1 MGRLIPKKTKIKTEF
16 FKGLSLTDG
25 IILLV
30 VMLIV
35 ALAIFSDL
43 GTVIKLIIILAVG
56 MFTLIMML
64 KVAPDTRTYQML
76 GDIFKYMFSL
86 KVYKRDK
93 NKTRKSV
100 NALMPYEGILEQDY
114 DEKNK
119 VGIIDYKE
127 YYGVVFEINSIE
139 FYMLSLARQD
149 AYIDTIDNALKA
161 LSTEQTAAIYKYTR
175 PMVLDS
181 YIYNEIDKRDEVLKA
196 VEIGTTKQEEA
207 EPRLRIIESRI
218 NSLDAMNVDK
228 EFPIMKDHIYM
239 AVFGNNIR
247 SLLSTVN
254 FMVNTIE
261 GNTNNV
267 MQCKVLNRPEVAV
280 FLKNSYTQN
289 FDEREVHNIDPKDYM
304 DWIMPQNIRFKA
316 QRQIIDG
323 KSYTTYA
330 VADYPV
336 QVPNAWGRSFF
347 SVPGTRITC
356 KFKAV
361 PQGEAE
367 RRLDRAIMEM
377 ESQLQKRYRASV
389 ELEKTTQLE
398 TIRELMSQ
406 VKQGGEVLF
415 DTCIFCTVEE
425 EQRKVMRTQLM
436 RTGFKQN
443 ELFGKQRECFID
455 CNVSRKNAIRKHERG
470 INSSSLGAMFPFVSD
485 AVQDKKG
492 FYLGMNNEP
501 VFIDFFQRDKER
513 INSNMVV
520 IGKSGSGKSFAT
532 KNILTHLASDN
543 TKVFILDPERE
554 YDYLAR
560 ALKGKVID
568 VGSAKEGRIN
578 PLQIITT
585 LDDEDSEGQNVSV
598 ANHLQFL
605 ESFFKMILDGI
616 TNDALEVLNECV
628 KEVYEKFG
636 INNKTEIDKLDAKDF
651 PILQD
656 LYNYVTEQYEEAK
669 DDYQRNNLKI
679 IKTYLNKFAEGG
691 RNSMLWNGYST
702 ITSEENFIV
711 FNFQSLLAN
720 KNNDIANAQ
729 MLLVMR
735 WLDNEIIKNKDYN
748 AKYKVKR
755 RVVVA
760 IDEAHVFIDP
770 KKDVALDF
778 MYQLAKRI
786 RKYEGMQIVITQNL
800 KDFVG
805 TPEIARKSTA
815 IINASQYSLIF
826 SLAPHDINDLVALYE
841 KAGQINEV
849 EQDTIVSNPR
859 GRAFL
864 MTGPYSRTNV
874 DILVNESVQALFE
887 APKDDVVSV
896 NNVSDTDIDEQPVS
910 TDSLEEQVPEE
921 SKNEEQDV
929 IENNEPS
936 VMQSTASDSSF
947 EANNVSSDKKDN

>member
-1 MGRLIPKKTKIKTEF
+1 MARLIPKKTKVRTEF
-16 FKGLSLTDG
+16 FKGLTLTDG
-25 IILLV
+25 VILLAALVVLALVLFSDFSTQVRLIIALAV
-30 VMLIV
+30 VMV
-35 ALAIFSDL
+35 
-43 GTVIKLIIILAVG
+43 VI
-56 MFTLIMML
+56 IMML
-64 KVAPDTRTYQML
+64 NIAPETRTYAL
-76 GDIFKYMFSL
+76 IGDLFKYIFSV
-86 KVYKRDK
+86 KKYTKERK
-93 NKTRKSV
+93 ATRKSV
-100 NALMPYEGILEQDY
+100 NVLMPYVGILEQDY
-114 DEKNK
+114 DEKHK

-127 YYGVVFEINSIE
+127 YFGVVFEIKSIE
-139 FYMLSLARQD
+139 FYMLSRARQD
-149 AYIDTIDNALKA
+149 AYIDTIDNALKS
-161 LSTEQTAAIYKYTR
+161 LSTEQSAAIYKYSR

-181 YIYNEIDKRDEVLKA
+181 YIYNEIQKKDDVLDSVANGASKY
-196 VEIGTTKQEEA
+196 EEA
-207 EPRLRIIESRI
+207 SPRVEIIESRI

-228 EFPIMKDHIYM
+228 EFPIMKDHMYMVIY
-239 AVFGNNIR
+239 GKSIR
-247 SLLSTVN
+247 TLLSSMS

-267 MQCKVLNRPEVAV
+267 MQCEVLDREQVAI
-280 FLKNSYTQN
+280 FLRNSYVQN
-289 FDEREVHNIDPKDYM
+289 FDEREIKNIDPKNYI
-304 DWIMPQNIRFKA
+304 DWIMPQEVKFKA
-316 QRQIIDG
+316 LKQIIDG

-336 QVPNAWGRSFF
+336 TVPNAWGRAFF
-347 SVPGTRITC
+347 SVPGTRIC
-356 KFKAV
+356 AKFKPVA
-361 PQGEAE
+361 QIDAE

-377 ESQLQKRYRASV
+377 ETQAMKRGRAST
-389 ELEKTTQLE
+389 ELEKMTHLE
-398 TIRELMSQ
+398 TLRELMAS

-415 DTCIFCTVEE
+415 DTCIFATVEE
-425 EQRKVMRTQLM
+425 EQKKVLRTQLM
-436 RTGFKQN
+436 RTGFKYN
-443 ELFGKQRECFID
+443 DMFGKQRESFID
-455 CNVSRKNAIRKHERG
+455 TNVSRRMTVKRFERG
-470 INSSSLGAMFPFVSD
+470 INSSSLAAMFPFVSD
-485 AVQDKKG
+485 AVQDDKG

-501 VFIDFFQRDKER
+501 VFLDFFKRDKER

-520 IGKSGSGKSFAT
+520 LGKSGSGKSFAT

-554 YDYLAR
+554 YDVLAR
-560 ALKGKVID
+560 NLNGKVVD

-585 LDDEDSEGQNVSV
+585 LDDEDAEGLNVSL

-616 TNDALEVLNECV
+616 TNDALEVLNQSI
-628 KEVYEKFG
+628 KELYEKFG
-636 INNKTEIDKLDAKDF
+636 ITAQTDIASLEPNQF

-656 LYNYVTEQYEEAK
+656 LYEYVSDSYDLAK

-702 ITSEENFIV
+702 ITAEENFIV
-711 FNFQSLLAN
+711 FNFQTLLSN
-720 KNNDIANAQ
+720 KNNDLANAQ

-748 AKYKVKR
+748 AKFNTKR
-755 RVVVA
+755 RVVVV

-778 MYQLAKRI
+778 MFNLAKRI

-805 TPEIARKSTA
+805 TPDIARKSTA

-841 KAGQINEV
+841 KAGQINEK

-859 GRAFL
+859 GKAFL

-874 DILVNESVQALFE
+874 DIIVNDAVRNMFE
-887 APKDDVVSV
+887 KV
-896 NNVSDTDIDEQPVS
+896 
-910 TDSLEEQVPEE
+910 
-921 SKNEEQDV
+921 K
-929 IENNEPS
+929 
-936 VMQSTASDSSF
+936 
-947 EANNVSSDKKDN
+947 KKDSDN